1 MAATHFWDDQEVA
14 RDTIEESNRLK
25 AWVRPWNE
33 LSSEADD
40 LSALVELLLTEEDP
54 DLDKELGVGLKALAA
69 GVESMELR
77 TMLQGE
83 DDHREAIVTLQPG
96 AGGLESQD
104 WAEMLLRMYL
114 KWSEGHNFRTEIMEL
129 SGGEVAGIKSAI
141 VVKRGAVRRI
151 HGHP

>member
-25 AWVRPWNE
+25 AWVRPLNE
-33 LSSEADD
+33 VSSAVDD

-77 TMLQGE
+77 TMLQ
-83 DDHREAIVTLQPG
+83 
-96 AGGLESQD
+96 
-104 WAEMLLRMYL
+104 W
-114 KWSEGHNFRTEIMEL
+114 
-129 SGGEVAGIKSAI
+129 
-141 VVKRGAVRRI
+141 
-151 HGHP
+151 

>member
-1 MAATHFWDDQEVA
+1 MISGGIFDLDTREERLKNLDELMAASHFWDDQDAA

-33 LSSEADD
+33 LSSDADD
-40 LSALVELLLTEEDP
+40 LSALVELLLSEEDP
-54 DLDKELGVGLKALAA
+54 DLEKELGVGLKALAA

-104 WAEMLLRMYL
+104 WAEMLMRMYT
-114 KWSEGHNFRTEIMEL
+114 RL
-129 SGGEVAGIKSAI
+129 SL
-141 VVKRGAVRRI
+141 I
-151 HGHP
+151 HI